1 MLKMF
6 YINQKYLNNKKDKLK
21 VSNQV
26 NNLCSKINLY
36 QEGIIEPEL
45 TLKLSNLLMK
55 KKTKTFKMKMNK
67 ILNNKYYKFNNS
79 LMKNN

>member
-1 MLKMF
+1 MLKML